1 MDKKNKNPNV
11 PNLRFPLYKNKW
23 ECKKIKDIK
32 NEKETD
38 VLCVKCK
45 NKSGAHCFW

>member
-1 MDKKNKNPNV
+1 MWIRSIRRCFGNK
-11 PNLRFPLYKNKW
+11 
-23 ECKKIKDIK
+23 CKKIKDIK

-38 VLCVKCK
+38 ILCVKCK

>member
-1 MDKKNKNPNV
+1 MESVKKYVIGDGIRLN
-11 PNLRFPLYKNKW
+11 
-23 ECKKIKDIK
+23 IIK